1 MSEITLCCAA
11 IFLPPLPH
19 QVTSPLFQD
28 QIRLPTPLGSFLYT
42 APSFTNLNL
51 PDRLTALP
59 LVTHLLRHDADAE
72 SYAAYDALSAWE
84 LFSLAGV
91 SESLYKR
98 FLEPMLLVTLF
109 APPTELSAAAALGG
123 WPRMICLLGCQHM
136 HGLLSGSC
144 AFGAWSFPVVLASPS
159 ASAGCRWPCCVA
171 FAPTLARIDSTRHPA
186 YFHVLRLLLL
196 L

>member
-1 MSEITLCCAA
+1 MLLASGPINLLVMAPMIAYEQTLCCAA
-11 IFLPPLPH
+11 FPLPSLPH

-28 QIRLPTPLGSFLYT
+28 QVRLPTPLGSFLYT
-42 APSFTNLNL
+42 APSFTNLTL

-84 LFSLAGV
+84 LSSLAGL

-109 APPTELSAAAALGG
+109 APPTELSAVAALGG
-123 WPRMICLLGCQHM
+123 
-136 HGLLSGSC
+136 
-144 AFGAWSFPVVLASPS
+144 
-159 ASAGCRWPCCVA
+159 
-171 FAPTLARIDSTRHPA
+171 
-186 YFHVLRLLLL
+186 
-196 L
+196 